1 LEGENMDIAQI
12 RIKELRIDNDLL
24 QKEVA
29 EKCNITQRKVSFIE
43 KGKTEPNL
51 EDLRQL
57 CKLFNVSADYILG
70 LPQGL
75 DYPKR

>member
-1 LEGENMDIAQI
+1 MDIAQI